1 MRPKPTREWVML
13 ELEKLGVRV
22 VSGRLGRKAGEEGD
36 DGSAGAPDKRGMAA
50 APNQGQMNHGMGGMG
65 GGMPR
70 NNSMGWGSDADLTN
84 LIASRRNSSLGLSMM
99 NDTMGRR
106 GSLSSLG
113 QIIGLDDAAMP
124 PHRPF
129 VGGGA
134 AAAFEAARHD
144 HFTQKSAEQQRR
156 ASSLGLGSLG
166 GGMSGMGMSV
176 NPNQHYEMLKLHH
189 MNLLNEIQETTLMM
203 NLYQQ
208 QQLQQQQ
215 QQLQQQAAADQLGG
229 GADSQ
234 LSMLMQQQGG
244 GGMNGGTSNMDPL
257 FGASQLHQRASL
269 GLGGPQFSG
278 SAGGNFNNSGSGS
291 GGGGGGMN
299 NGMGG
304 GSSDEMQNRMSAM
317 QNEMSG
323 NGGNKESKE
332 GGSSPNKRSAGDDER
347 GDTKRAKTDT

>member
-1 MRPKPTREWVML
+1 MRPKPSREWVMM
-13 ELEKLGVRV
+13 ELERLGVRV

-36 DGSAGAPDKRGMAA
+36 DASNSGPDKKGGMAGAP
-50 APNQGQMNHGMGGMG
+50 NQAQMGAGLAQG

-70 NNSMGWGSDADLTN
+70 SNSLGWGSDADLSN

-99 NDTMGRR
+99 NETMGGRR

-113 QIIGLDDAAMP
+113 QIIGLDGDPTMP

-166 GGMSGMGMSV
+166 GGGMSSMGMSV

-215 QQLQQQAAADQLGG
+215 QQLQQQVAADQLGGASG

-234 LSMLMQQQGG
+234 LSMLMQQQSGG
-244 GGMNGGTSNMDPL
+244 AQNSMDPL

-269 GLGGPQFSG
+269 GLGGPQFG
-278 SAGGNFNNSGSGS
+278 SAGGNFNGAAGANLLSQGAS
-291 GGGGGGMN
+291 
-299 NGMGG
+299 
-304 GSSDEMQNRMSAM
+304 MQQS
-317 QNEMSG
+317 EG
-323 NGGNKESKE
+323 NGSAKKESKDP
-332 GGSSPNKRSAGDDER
+332 SASPNKRALEEEGEPTS
-347 GDTKRAKTDT
+347 KRVKTEG